1 MTGKRAAWLG
11 FWIGIALL
19 AVYGKIVMWLSVHLR

>member
-1 MTGKRAAWLG
+1 MTGKRAAWIG

-19 AVYGKIVMWLSVHLR
+19 AIYGKIAMMLAAWAQ